1 MRALVQ
7 IGRYPSS
14 VQFCSNVSWT
24 ANEEGAFAFA
34 QELLAFSLELAKAP
48 ELPPITA
55 GSRRDPKIVG
65 LTLLCRSITNFRAV
79 LLLVRVNPPNVV
91 ESRALARLIFE
102 NFFFLAALCE
112 HGADFV
118 RAMRSDEAANRKAL
132 GEFALKKLSDEEKD
146 LGQGLTLRTRI
157 KELLSE
163 FPKPVK
169 FSVKGV
175 AAQTVADTAYLSY
188 ATLSMDAHPSVTSL
202 RRHIQ
207 WEAVG
212 DIRQLTLTVVPG
224 FAPEERMKT
233 IHEACVAFVGVC
245 IAVNQLLG
253 GTAKSDD
260 LRKLFERFEAGAA

>member
-1 MRALVQ
+1 M
-7 IGRYPSS
+7 
-14 VQFCSNVSWT
+14 SWT
-24 ANEEGAFAFA
+24 AKEEGAFAFA
-34 QELLAFSLELAKAP
+34 QDLLAFSLELAKAP

-55 GSRRDPKIVG
+55 VSSRDPRIVG

-79 LLLVRVNPPNVV
+79 LVLVRVSPPNVI

-132 GEFALKKLSDEEKD
+132 GEFALRTLSEEEKEI
-146 LGQGLTLRTRI
+146 GHGLTLRTQIR
-157 KELLSE
+157 ELLSE
-163 FPKPVK
+163 FPKPAK

-202 RRHIQ
+202 RRHIE

-212 DIRQLTLTVVPG
+212 DTR
-224 FAPEERMKT
+224 
-233 IHEACVAFVGVC
+233 H
-245 IAVNQLLG
+245 LG
-253 GTAKSDD
+253 GVDEFDQAKTGGEADD
-260 LRKLFERFEAGAA
+260 